1 MLPQQHRSTHLSPFE
16 TQGAPVTLDQ
26 SQNSPS
32 RNSGRMEM
40 LSIFDPER
48 RCSALSTYTVTFGNF
63 RGEDYNA
70 TNRERDPLKILFCL
84 TDAIL
89 IIGAL
94 IVVISL
100 FVTFAMVGLAIFQ
113 TVCGHAEE
121 EPGILDTLDTIE
133 ALANVT
139 WADFH

>member
-1 MLPQQHRSTHLSPFE
+1 
-16 TQGAPVTLDQ
+16 
-26 SQNSPS
+26 
-32 RNSGRMEM
+32 MEM

-94 IVVISL
+94 LFVISV
-100 FVTFAMVGLAIFQ
+100 FVTFSVVGLAIFQ
-113 TVCGHAEE
+113 TVQGHVEHYLSNHYISRFLTNKNSSAK
-121 EPGILDTLDTIE
+121 I
-133 ALANVT
+133 
-139 WADFH
+139 